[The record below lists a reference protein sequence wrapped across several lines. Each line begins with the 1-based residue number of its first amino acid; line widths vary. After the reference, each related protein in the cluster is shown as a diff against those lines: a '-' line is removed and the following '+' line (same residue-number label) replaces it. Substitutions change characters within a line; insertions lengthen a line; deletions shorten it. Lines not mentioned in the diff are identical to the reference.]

1 MNSSFAALNAA
12 PMPARHE
19 LLFASLYHPGRGI
32 SVPCDAQ
39 TNSIGSEG
47 VARVAEVTCCARP
60 VDGTQP
66 PPDDQSGQKK

>member
-39 TNSIGSEG
+39 GRVDLDNLTERLRNAYFG
-47 VARVAEVTCCARP
+47 ARALVGREYAYPTVHRAH
-60 VDGTQP
+60 
-66 PPDDQSGQKK
+66 